1 MEDPEEYIRSY
12 EKNQTMSKMS
22 LILSGKTEGVS
33 NTGDRFTEDGLDFSA
48 GGTVMGFPVSQSYLN
63 YMGTWS
69 YTIKCPV
76 ERDGREIGTLYAEYI
91 YDAVDRSLPDGFYN
105 KQASLYIMD
114 AESQRFVLKPKGMG
128 QRSAGHLNLAD
139 FYQANDIKAPE
150 IRREVDACLESG
162 KNILFYHDIRNV
174 RALSYMWA
182 VNGGTIFL
190 VGYVPVQAIQ
200 REGQTVNQN
209 IFIVVASML
218 AAFFLCILLYYL
230 NWRQQDKLRRE
241 QEEERRVHSQQLAEA
256 LQAAQIASESKTTF
270 LSNMSHDIRT
280 PMNMRPGFEFLQTLI
295 DCGYIDAEKALV
307 SEAIE
312 AEGPDFL
319 AGKTPIVM
327 AYWGAANSETSY
339 GKTDFEMQVIGF
351 PTDRGQMPV
360 MPMTGL
366 AVGAEAEHREDA
378 AKVLDI
384 MTSDEALR
392 IYSETNR
399 VISPSKNVK
408 VDCVPALRPLN
419 QRIEEGVY
427 VLGSNASMRVEQW
440 GNTCQIVRQLLGGA
454 TVDECMAA
462 FDELQAET
470 LS

>member
-1 MEDPEEYIRSY
+1 MKSHVKHGARSGAAGFLAVLAALSLTACGGHESDINLLPQDEGEERVVNLFSPMEKTNPNAENVARTASDLTVVMAEEQLGVTMVYRTYTAESYQDKTYDEAILDRARNNMDDLYLLNPDVILTLGAEGKLMDLSGLDSAKNLRDIIRVANTVDGKLVAIPQEVVAYGLFLNVDLFNQYGLALPETPEEFLECCRVFQENGI
-12 EKNQTMSKMS
+12 ET
-22 LILSGKTEGVS
+22 
-33 NTGDRFTEDGLDFSA
+33 
-48 GGTVMGFPVSQSYLN
+48 P
-63 YMGTWS
+63 
-69 YTIKCPV
+69 
-76 ERDGREIGTLYAEYI
+76 IGANRWWLETFVFAQAYADLY
-91 YDAVDRSLPDGFYN
+91 
-105 KQASLYIMD
+105 
-114 AESQRFVLKPKGMG
+114 
-128 QRSAGHLNLAD
+128 
-139 FYQANDIKAPE
+139 
-150 IRREVDACLESG
+150 
-162 KNILFYHDIRNV
+162 
-174 RALSYMWA
+174 
-182 VNGGTIFL
+182 NGGNTEAEI
-190 VGYVPVQAIQ
+190 
-200 REGQTVNQN
+200 
-209 IFIVVASML
+209 
-218 AAFFLCILLYYL
+218 AAL
-230 NWRQQDKLRRE
+230 N
-241 QEEERRVHSQQLAEA
+241 SGEA
-256 LQAAQIASESKTTF
+256 KYS
-270 LSNMSHDIRT
+270 DY
-280 PMNMRPGFEFLQTLI
+280 MRPGFEFLQTLI

-339 GKTDFEMQVIGF
+339 GKTDFEMQVTGF